1 MTVRPTSLMR
11 TTSIPSLQP
20 TARKWDGEIITA
32 RQHDTWLTFEAGI
45 HENDTVYA
53 RVAVSNRPP

>member
-1 MTVRPTSLMR
+1 MR